1 MTLRWP
7 QGALA
12 RGAPQESTELGA
24 QQHHTSAPTDAG
36 GPFILT
42 LSRGRESPL
51 GTQGTQSNQLTLS
64 PTGSPGKGRRI
75 PVQAKTPEN
84 QRTRT
89 LPPKNKVKE
98 EKKKKWK
105 ILNGERNEL

>member
-1 MTLRWP
+1 MTLRRP
-7 QGALA
+7 QGTLA

-51 GTQGTQSNQLTLS
+51 GTQGIQSNQLTLS

-84 QRTRT
+84 QC
-89 LPPKNKVKE
+89 LGPWPPKTS
-98 EKKKKWK
+98 
-105 ILNGERNEL
+105 